1 MKNMKKNKGF
11 TLVELLA
18 VIVILLSI
26 SIIAVPNIKASM
38 NKRYM
43 KDIQDDKDTML
54 RYVEIYRSS
63 NQNFDSC
70 LKNEGYIILRTLAEK
85 KNIKLKNA
93 SKFGT
98 STESGAYIYYVDGV
112 MTSVSD
118 LIGEYEYNITEHTN
132 CIQYVE

>member
-54 RYVEIYRSS
+54 RYLEIYRSS

-70 LKNEGYIILRTLAEK
+70 LKNGGYIILRALAEK

-93 SKFGT
+93 SKFGP
-98 STESGAYIYYVDGV
+98 STESGAYTYENGV
-112 MTSVSD
+112 FINTSAD
-118 LIGEYEYNITEHTN
+118 DRIN